1 MTCLNADTVTEE
13 RSSDRKLILVLFGS
27 PRKNGYTAKLLN
39 EFLSPFG
46 ENVQIRVVHAYDSG
60 IRPCTACDVCCRSE
74 RCSQSDFDELDSLIR
89 CADVLVVATPV
100 YVLSFPAPLKAVVDR
115 MQRYFSARFSL
126 GINPP
131 IAKHRTAALL
141 VTNGSASREGAQVM
155 ARQLKMVFSVMNTT
169 LCGEAV
175 WTGTDFDSGRST
187 FDRARREAR
196 DLALAIKSEL

>member
-126 GINPP
+126 ESIRRLQSTVLPRCWS
-131 IAKHRTAALL
+131 RTALPAGKAL
-141 VTNGSASREGAQVM
+141 
-155 ARQLKMVFSVMNTT
+155 K
-169 LCGEAV
+169 
-175 WTGTDFDSGRST
+175 
-187 FDRARREAR
+187 
-196 DLALAIKSEL
+196 